1 VPIGNRKGWYV
12 VLTSDEELMMR
23 CRNGDMSAFELLVM
37 RYKDPILNFAYRS
50 IGDYHRAEDLTQETF
65 IRVFNYKNRYEPK
78 CKFKNFIYLI
88 AKNLCRNEIRNRN
101 RRKTSFLE
109 DLVPEDGDLDH
120 LDLMKDV
127 SHLPDELYEKKE
139 QQHIIQ
145 QTLNR
150 LPENQRVAL
159 TLVTYQNLRYDEI
172 AEVLDC
178 SVSAVKSLI
187 HRARQN
193 MKKLLAEVGIGES
206 SYAKM

>member
-1 VPIGNRKGWYV
+1 MR
-12 VLTSDEELMMR
+12 TSDEELMMR

-37 RYKDPILNFAYRS
+37 RYKDPILNFIYRS

-65 IRVFNYKNRYEPK
+65 IRVFNCKDRYEPK
-78 CKFKNFIYLI
+78 CQFKNFIYLI
-88 AKNLCRNEIRNRN
+88 ATNFCRNEVRDRN
-101 RRKTSFLE
+101 RRQTSFLD
-109 DLVPEDGDLDH
+109 DLVPEDGDLDY

-127 SHLPDELYEKKE
+127 SYLPDELYEKKE

-145 QTLNR
+145 QTFNR

-172 AEVLDC
+172 AEVLQC

>member
-1 VPIGNRKGWYV
+1 M
-12 VLTSDEELMMR
+12 LTSDEELMMR

-37 RYKDPILNFAYRS
+37 RYKDPILNFIYRS
-50 IGDYHRAEDLTQETF
+50 IGDYHRAQDLTQETF
-65 IRVFNYKNRYEPK
+65 IRVFNYKDRYEPK
-78 CKFKNFIYLI
+78 CQFKSFIYLI
-88 AKNLCRNEIRNRN
+88 ATNFCRNEIRDRN
-101 RRKTSFLE
+101 RRQTSFLE

-127 SHLPDELYEKKE
+127 SYLPDELYEKKE
-139 QQHIIQ
+139 QQHIIRE
-145 QTLNR
+145 TFKR

-159 TLVTYQNLRYDEI
+159 ILVTYQNLRYDEI
-172 AEVLDC
+172 AEVLQC

>member
-1 VPIGNRKGWYV
+1 MR
-12 VLTSDEELMMR
+12 TSDEELMMR

-37 RYKDPILNFAYRS
+37 RYKDPILNFIYRS

-65 IRVFNYKNRYEPK
+65 IRVFNCKDRYEPK
-78 CKFKNFIYLI
+78 CQFKNFIYLI
-88 AKNLCRNEIRNRN
+88 ATNFCRNEVRDRN
-101 RRKTSFLE
+101 RRQTSFLD
-109 DLVPEDGDLDH
+109 DLVPEDGDLDY

-127 SHLPDELYEKKE
+127 SYLPDELYEKKE

-145 QTLNR
+145 QAFNR

-172 AEVLDC
+172 AEVLQC

>member
-1 VPIGNRKGWYV
+1 MR
-12 VLTSDEELMMR
+12 TSDEELMMR

-37 RYKDPILNFAYRS
+37 RYKDPILNFIYRS

-65 IRVFNYKNRYEPK
+65 IRVFNCKDRYEPK
-78 CKFKNFIYLI
+78 CQFKNFIYLI
-88 AKNLCRNEIRNRN
+88 ATNFCRNEVRDRN
-101 RRKTSFLE
+101 RRQTSFLD
-109 DLVPEDGDLDH
+109 DLVPEDGDLDY

-127 SHLPDELYEKKE
+127 SYLPDELYEKKE

-145 QTLNR
+145 QTFNR
-150 LPENQRVAL
+150 LPENQRMAL

-172 AEVLDC
+172 AEVLQC